1 MYLEYHQLSKT
12 DKKIVRALLDKG
24 QAAEFK
30 WGMEKFDSVLQAWRN
45 EGDNHQDNYY
55 KIFNA
60 VRDFDKQIARRY
72 DGMSGS
78 KFLLVLAGQVYD
90 KLIDE
95 AELESLSDNVRDF
108 ILRIVRIN
116 ES

>member
-1 MYLEYHQLSKT
+1 MYIEYHQLSKT

-24 QAAEFK
+24 KAAEFK
-30 WGMEKFDSVLQAWRN
+30 WGMQSFDTVLQAWRN
-45 EGDNHQDNYY
+45 EADNHQDNYY

-72 DGMSGS
+72 DGMTGS

-90 KLIDE
+90 KFIDE
-95 AELESLSDNVRDF
+95 AELEPLSPEVRDF

-116 ES
+116 Q

>member
-1 MYLEYHQLSKT
+1 MYIEYHQLSKT

-24 QAAEFK
+24 KAEEFK
-30 WGMEKFDSVLQAWRN
+30 WGMQSFDIVLQAWRN

-72 DGMSGS
+72 DGMTGS
-78 KFLLVLAGQVYD
+78 KFLPVLAGQVLD
-90 KLIDE
+90 KFVDE
-95 AELESLSDNVRDF
+95 AELEPLSPDARDF
-108 ILRIVRIN
+108 ILRIVRVN
-116 ES
+116 Q